1 MLKDRINAA
10 RASYVSAY
18 REWLG
23 GEWLNAP
30 DTRERFADVLAGR
43 EVAPGL
49 LRPEMRFQVDGSD
62 DRHPVFRQLC
72 VDGAMAASDGDFAA
86 FICEGEVV
94 GDQPLT
100 QSYRGM
106 AVTAHRLR
114 WDEIVMRI
122 EQDPTDAPAFV
133 DWATDWIDLKDRRQP
148 GDDGL
153 SGVVHHIA
161 PARRVR
167 FLRAAGA
174 DVRVDFGSAPT
185 DALWDLLDRLVE
197 VGAPRVTMSSPA

>member
-1 MLKDRINAA
+1 LLKDRINAA

-23 GEWLNAP
+23 GAWLNVP

-43 EVAPGL
+43 DVTPGL
-49 LRPEMRFQVDGSD
+49 LRPEVRFQMDDPG

-72 VDGAMAASDGDFAA
+72 VDGAMSANDGDFAA
-86 FICEGEVV
+86 FICEGEAV
-94 GDQPLT
+94 GERSVT
-100 QSYRGM
+100 QDYRGM
-106 AVTAHRLR
+106 AVTAHPLR
-114 WDEIVMRI
+114 WDEIVMRV

-133 DWATDWIDLKDRRQP
+133 DWATDWMNLNDRRQP

-161 PARRVR
+161 PTRRPR
-167 FLRAAGA
+167 FLRAAGT